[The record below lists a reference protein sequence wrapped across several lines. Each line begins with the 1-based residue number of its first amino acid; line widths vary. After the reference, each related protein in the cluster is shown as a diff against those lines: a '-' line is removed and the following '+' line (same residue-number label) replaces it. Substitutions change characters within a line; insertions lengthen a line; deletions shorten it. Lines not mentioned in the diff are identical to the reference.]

1 MRIYKDLGVFVNLL
15 SPFRGKSLY
24 FTLMTQKH
32 APLLILL
39 SLTLASCQM
48 SEAGTKIVEQSKT
61 IAGQVSG
68 SIGSSGSDIGV
79 MLGKTFGWESSA
91 LTNQDIS
98 AAFKQALSIGTD
110 QVVGQLGQTN
120 GFLLDPKVKIPLPDK
135 LSQAQDLLQKVGM
148 SHLMDDLENRLNRA
162 AEIATPHAKE
172 LFLNAIS
179 DMSFTDVM
187 NIYSGPPNS
196 ATKFFEAKMSN
207 ALADKMS
214 PFVNDA
220 VAQAG
225 VIQSYDQLISRY
237 NDIPFASALAPD
249 IKGDLTSY
257 VVDKGIDGIFLY
269 LGEQEK
275 EIRQDPVRH
284 TTELLKKVFGNKT

>member
-1 MRIYKDLGVFVNLL
+1 MK
-15 SPFRGKSLY
+15 
-24 FTLMTQKH
+24 QKNI
-32 APLLILL
+32 PLLVLFPLIL
-39 SLTLASCQM
+39 AGCQM

-68 SIGSSGSDIGV
+68 SIGSSGSNIGV
-79 MLGKTFGWESSA
+79 MLGKTFGWDNAS
-91 LTNQDIS
+91 LTNQDVS

-120 GFLLDPKVKIPLPDK
+120 GFLLDPKIKIPLPDK

-148 SHLMDDLENRLNRA
+148 SHLMDDLETRLNRA
-162 AEIATPHAKE
+162 AEIATPHAKK

-179 DMSFTDVM
+179 EMTFTDVM
-187 NIYSGPPNS
+187 NIYNGPPNS
-196 ATKFFEAKMSN
+196 ATQFFEAKMSN
-207 ALADKMS
+207 ALANKMS

-225 VIQSYDQLISRY
+225 VIQSYDQLVSRY
-237 NDIPFASALAPD
+237 NNIPFASTLAPD
-249 IKGDLTSY
+249 IKDNLTNY

-269 LGEQEK
+269 LGEQETQ
-275 EIRQDPVRH
+275 IRQDPVRQ
-284 TTELLKKVFGNKT
+284 TTELLKKVFGRISQQ